1 MSIAVSTT
9 DSSSPKEFTT
19 LKNDGQLCA
28 VHPEW
33 CTETG
38 VHDDHFGARHVVMG
52 NDDRELLDARLLDFS
67 GSDPVIGLGETDT
80 DAIEARAKAKD
91 LRRFADALEA
101 LADTMDASTNG
112 EPPNGSDTIS
122 CPDGV
127 SFCTG
132 DVADHEDPNEHFHHG
147 PFTAMGA
154 HRPYAGRHGDGI
166 MAFHLS
172 QVNAEAPGLDF
183 VAGGDWPTLSL
194 GEVDELISDMSV
206 HLAKLRA
213 ARTQIAGLT
222 SGQTVETG
230 ATAGRTWT
238 YDDRYGTRHTVT
250 CPSWCTVDHTDDMD
264 GTRHP
269 ADVHHQ
275 MYGTVAHAEYT
286 EGYEDYKPWPLLCAH
301 LAVSPDSTASPAYR
315 VPHVLVEVAANMYT
329 RPMDPDQLTELIET
343 VAGQLE
349 ELRAMHPRLAAARA
363 EWAARPHTTTNA
375 EAA

>member
-1 MSIAVSTT
+1 MSLAVSTT
-9 DSSSPKEFTT
+9 DSSTKEFTAF
-19 LKNDGQLCA
+19 KNDGQLCT
-28 VHPEW
+28 VHPDW

-38 VHDDHFGARHVVMG
+38 VHDDHLGARHVVMG

-80 DAIEARAKAKD
+80 DSIEARAKATE

-101 LADTMDASTNG
+101 LADTMDAFTNG
-112 EPPNGSDTIS
+112 EPPSSSDTIS

-132 DVADHEDPNEHFHHG
+132 DPADHEDPNEHLHHG
-147 PFTAMGA
+147 PLTAMGA

-166 MAFHLS
+166 MTFHLS
-172 QVNAEAPGLDF
+172 QVNDEPPGLDF

-206 HLAKLRA
+206 HLARLQA

-222 SGQTVETG
+222 PGQAIETA

-250 CPSWCTVDHTDDMD
+250 CPSWCTVDHTDYID
-264 GTRHP
+264 GTRQP

-286 EGYEDYKPWPLLCAH
+286 EGYEDYKSWQLLCAH
-301 LAVSPDSTASPAYR
+301 LAVSPDSPTSPAYR
-315 VPHVLVEVAANMYT
+315 VPHVLVEVAADTYT
-329 RPMDPDQLTELIET
+329 RPMDPDQLAEFIET

-363 EWAARPHTTTNA
+363 EWASRPYPTTSA
-375 EAA
+375 EAT